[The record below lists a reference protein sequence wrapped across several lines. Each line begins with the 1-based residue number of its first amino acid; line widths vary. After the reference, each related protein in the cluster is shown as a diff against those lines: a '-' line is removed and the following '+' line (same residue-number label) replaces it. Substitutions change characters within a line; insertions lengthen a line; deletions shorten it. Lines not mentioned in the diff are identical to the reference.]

1 MKISKSQAL
10 TPDEV
15 KSLKK
20 TDPGLIIETINL
32 LLVRKYKKGWINI
45 YDYEILDLAKKSPDF
60 ISVEKNMSEDVVSE
74 LMKIYSDKGWKVR
87 RTYPFPEEGPNKYF
101 RFKPKKSWFHKIGN
115 LFDYLFDYDINKL
128 YD

>member
-1 MKISKSQAL
+1 MKRNKTEAL

-32 LLVRKYKKGWINI
+32 LLVRKYKKGWIDI
-45 YDYEILDLAKKSPDF
+45 YDYEILDLAHKSPDF
-60 ISVEKNMSEDVVSE
+60 ISVEKDMSEDVISE
-74 LMKIYSDKGWKVR
+74 LMKIYSEKGWKVR
-87 RTYPFPEEGPNKYF
+87 RVYPYPEEDPNKYF

>member
-1 MKISKSQAL
+1 MKISRSQAL

-32 LLVRKYKKGWINI
+32 LLVRKYKKGWFDI

-60 ISVEKNMSEDVVSE
+60 ISVEKDMSEDVVSE
-74 LMKIYSDKGWKVR
+74 LMKIYGSKGWKVR
-87 RTYPFPEEGPNKYF
+87 RVYPYPEEDSNKYF
-101 RFKPKKSWFHKIGN
+101 RFKPKKNWFHKIGN

>member
-1 MKISKSQAL
+1 MKIIRSQAL

-20 TDPGLIIETINL
+20 TDPSLIIETINL
-32 LLVRKYKKGWINI
+32 LLVRKYKKGWVDI

-60 ISVEKNMSEDVVSE
+60 ISVEKDMSEDVVSE
-74 LMKIYSDKGWKVR
+74 LMKIYGAKGWKVR
-87 RTYPFPEEGPNKYF
+87 RVYPYPEEDPNKYF
-101 RFKPKKSWFHKIGN
+101 RFKPKKNWFHKIGN

>member
-1 MKISKSQAL
+1 MKRNKTEAL

-32 LLVRKYKKGWINI
+32 LLVRKYKKGWVDI

-60 ISVEKNMSEDVVSE
+60 ISVEKNMSEDVVSDF
-74 LMKIYSDKGWKVR
+74 MKIYWSKGWKVKR
-87 RTYPFPEEGPNKYF
+87 AYPYDESDLDKCF
-101 RFKPKKSWFHKIGN
+101 RFKPKIKWFRKTNN
-115 LFDYLFDYDINKL
+115 LL
-128 YD
+128 